1 MVGFFPQLANSA
13 PFFSS
18 SRVSGVAEFT
28 VNFLLQGR
36 SWYTKWITVL
46 EQQPVFAAF
55 DTLQYLDQVWDSSK
69 KNSRKKCYHNCRRL
83 LCSPLIHVASFKLKN

>member
-1 MVGFFPQLANSA
+1 M
-13 PFFSS
+13 
-18 SRVSGVAEFT
+18 SGVAEFT

-69 KNSRKKCYHNCRRL
+69 RFFCKKKMLSQL
-83 LCSPLIHVASFKLKN
+83 LPLVVFTIDIVVMSLLSN

>member
-13 PFFSS
+13 PFFLS

-69 KNSRKKCYHNCRRL
+69 RIFLQEQNAVPTAAACCVH
-83 LCSPLIHVASFKLKN
+83 H